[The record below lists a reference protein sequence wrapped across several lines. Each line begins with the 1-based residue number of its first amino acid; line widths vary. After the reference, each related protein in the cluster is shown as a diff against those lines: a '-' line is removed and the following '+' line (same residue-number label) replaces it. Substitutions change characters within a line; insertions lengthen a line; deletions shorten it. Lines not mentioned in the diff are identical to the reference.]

1 MFCSAKG
8 EDDLKTTRPRHAV
21 RRAASIVEFALVAPI
36 FFIVVLGL
44 IEIGR
49 ACMVTELLT
58 EAARRGCR
66 TGVIEGTSSG
76 SIQKAATDYLT
87 SVGISNE
94 SAGVYV
100 NDVPAGNTNIQGM
113 PAYTEITV
121 VVTVP
126 IANAT
131 WTPIRWVN
139 GSLSGQYTMRRE

>member
-1 MFCSAKG
+1 MITIRSK
-8 EDDLKTTRPRHAV
+8 RAV
-21 RRAASIVEFALVAPI
+21 RRGASAVEFAIVAPL
-36 FFIVVLGL
+36 FFVMVLGI

-66 TGVIEGTSSG
+66 QGVIEGTSSA
-76 SIQKAATDYLT
+76 SIQQTAVNFLT
-87 SVGISNE
+87 SVGINGE
-94 SAGVYV
+94 SANIYV
-100 NDVPAGNTNIQGM
+100 NDTPAGTTSVQSM

-126 IANAT
+126 ISNVT
-131 WTPIRWVN
+131 WTPIWFVP

>member
-1 MFCSAKG
+1 MKVH
-8 EDDLKTTRPRHAV
+8 RPKNAI
-21 RRAASIVEFALVAPI
+21 RRAVSVVEFALVAPI
-36 FFIVVLGL
+36 FFIVVMGL

-66 TGVIEGTSSG
+66 AGVIEGTSTS
-76 SIQKAATDYLT
+76 SIQKTATDYLAA
-87 SVGISNE
+87 VGISGE
-94 SAGVYV
+94 SADVYV
-100 NDVPAGNTNIQGM
+100 NDAPAGSTNVQGM

-126 IANAT
+126 INNVT

-139 GSLSGQYTMRRE
+139 NGLSGQYTMRRE